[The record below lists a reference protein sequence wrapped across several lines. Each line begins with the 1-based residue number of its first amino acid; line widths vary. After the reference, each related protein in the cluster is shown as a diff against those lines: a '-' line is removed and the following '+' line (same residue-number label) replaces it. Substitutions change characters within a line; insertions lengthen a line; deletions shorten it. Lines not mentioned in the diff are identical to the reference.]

1 MTLSLSDPTRSL
13 TQVALKTDGNFNIKS
28 DPEGRISVKGD
39 TVVINL
45 ESLNGTTYHF
55 SLERD
60 DSASVDSHRSDD
72 NSGGGAVD
80 VLAMFFL
87 GILGLRRMH

>member
-1 MTLSLSDPTRSL
+1 
-13 TQVALKTDGNFNIKS
+13 
-28 DPEGRISVKGD
+28 
-39 TVVINL
+39 
-45 ESLNGTTYHF
+45 SLNGTTYHF

>member
-1 MTLSLSDPTRSL
+1 WIPCLLSRGMAMAQRRCSTI
-13 TQVALKTDGNFNIKS
+13 G
-28 DPEGRISVKGD
+28 ISY
-39 TVVINL
+39 L